1 MKGKIKT
8 IENGA
13 NKFSKEF
20 YEENRRV
27 QEELRK
33 KRKKELI
40 KTIFKVVFGIIIFIL
55 LSRFILEAGL
65 SFVFTL
71 FIISLLFA
79 VDYYQQNKQKDKK
92 IKQLEMNYI
101 KCLRGFKNKP
111 E

>member
-20 YEENRRV
+20 YEENWRA

-33 KRKKELI
+33 KRKKKLI
-40 KTIFKVVFGIIIFIL
+40 KTIFKVVFGIIIFII
-55 LSRFILEAGL
+55 LSRFILETGL

-71 FIISLLFA
+71 LIISLLFA
-79 VDYYQQNKQKDKK
+79 IDYYRQNKQKDKK
-92 IKQLEMNYI
+92 N
-101 KCLRGFKNKP
+101 
-111 E
+111 